1 MTDGEFEIIM
11 RRQINSVLRLACSYL
26 KCRAEAE
33 DCAQEV
39 FLKLYRSDISF
50 GSEKEERA
58 WLLTVTANICRN
70 RLRSPWFSR
79 RADMEIPEDMA
90 ADMPEEERS
99 ALSEVMKLPEKY
111 RTPVHLFYCEEY
123 SVREISEITGIKE
136 STIRTRLQRGRE
148 LLRLSVMRNT
158 GKEE

>member
-1 MTDGEFEIIM
+1 MTEGEFEIIM

-39 FLKLYRSDISF
+39 FLKLYCTDISF

-58 WLLTVTANICRN
+58 WLLTVTANICKN

-90 ADMPEEERS
+90 SDLPDEEKS
-99 ALSEVMKLPEKY
+99 ALSEVMKLPEKH

-148 LLRLSVMRNT
+148 LLRLSVTGNT
-158 GKEE
+158 GKEG

>member
-1 MTDGEFEIIM
+1 MTEEKFEIIM

-33 DCAQEV
+33 DCTQEV
-39 FLKLYRSDISF
+39 FLKLYRCDISF
-50 GSEKEERA
+50 GSEREERA

-79 RADMEIPEDMA
+79 RSDMELPEDMA
-90 ADMPEEERS
+90 ENMPEDERS
-99 ALSEVMKLPEKY
+99 VLSEVMKLPEKY
-111 RTPVHLFYCEEY
+111 RTPLHLFYCEEY

-148 LLRLSVMRNT
+148 LLRLSVT
-158 GKEE
+158 GKEG

>member
-39 FLKLYRSDISF
+39 FLKLYSTDISF

-58 WLLTVTANICRN
+58 WLLTVTANFCKN

-79 RADMEIPEDMA
+79 RAETEIPEDMA

-99 ALSEVMKLPEKY
+99 ALAEVMKLPEKY
-111 RTPVHLFYCEEY
+111 RTPVHLFYFEEY

-148 LLRLSVMRNT
+148 LLRLSVT
-158 GKEE
+158 GKEG

>member
-1 MTDGEFEIIM
+1 MTEEEFEIIM

-39 FLKLYRSDISF
+39 FLKLYRSEISF
-50 GSEKEERA
+50 DSQKEERA
-58 WLLTVTANICRN
+58 WLLTVTANICKN

-79 RADMEIPEDMA
+79 RADRDIPEDMA
-90 ADMPEEERS
+90 DDFPDEEKT
-99 ALSEVMKLPEKY
+99 ALAEVMKLPEKY

-123 SVREISEITGIKE
+123 SVKEISEITGVKE

-148 LLRLSVMRNT
+148 LLRISVP
-158 GKEE
+158 GKE

>member
-1 MTDGEFEIIM
+1 MTEGEFEIIM

-33 DCAQEV
+33 DCTQEV
-39 FLKLYRSDISF
+39 FLKLYCTDVSF
-50 GSEKEERA
+50 GFEKEERA

-90 ADMPEEERS
+90 SDLPDEEKS

-136 STIRTRLQRGRE
+136 STVRTRLQRGRE
-148 LLRLSVMRNT
+148 LLRLSVT
-158 GKEE
+158 GKGG